1 MNRPLSSALWI
12 ALLALPLTAQAGE
25 PSAAPAARPAP
36 LSQEQLAAQSR
47 RRLLHARGGGVLRV
61 ESRLRD
67 GHWEYQ
73 RKGEDA
79 WIALPPGVVSAAR
92 LESEALD
99 ELHSRRAALGRTTP
113 DQLTGLAQWALDE
126 GLYEEGLKQLDELL
140 ADDPDQPDALALLHR
155 DDLPLRLP
163 GPDSP
168 GELLQFAMT
177 APPALREIAVL
188 RMTQIEDQA
197 PLRVDLLA
205 HLSGKTIAERSMA
218 ALALR
223 RLSTETP
230 CNEAEFSELLRRCV
244 RDVAVD
250 VRHGCA
256 LALRDAHQEGL
267 VLPIIDAM
275 GSSSGAIRVNAA
287 EALGLMAYSAA
298 VPALMDRL
306 ATLPASGGAGSF
318 NGFRSNIFVGTQI
331 AFVQDFNAQVAQNA
345 AIADPEIGT
354 LQSGVGL
361 DVTVMGISGPG
372 YVAESTALRHSLEQ
386 LTGAKPGNSVAA
398 WKTWWSTHKGAWDG
412 TAPATPGAPTAGG

>member
-1 MNRPLSSALWI
+1 MNRPLSSALCF
-12 ALLALPLTAQAGE
+12 ALLAAPLAAQSSE

-36 LSQEQLAAQSR
+36 FTQEQLDAQSR

-73 RKGEDA
+73 RKGEEA
-79 WIALPPGVVSAAR
+79 WIALPPGVVSTAR

-140 ADDPDQPDALALLHR
+140 AADPDQPDALALLHR

-163 GPDSP
+163 GADAP

-177 APPALREIAVL
+177 APPALREIAVT
-188 RMTQIEDQA
+188 RMAQIEDQA

-205 HLSGKTIAERSMA
+205 HLSGKTIAERAMA

-223 RLSTETP
+223 RLSASEP
-230 CNEAEFSELLRRCV
+230 CVQAELAELLRRSV
-244 RDVAVD
+244 RDVAPD

-256 LALRDAHQEGL
+256 LALRDARQEGL
-267 VLPIIDAM
+267 VLPIIDAL
-275 GSSSGAIRVNAA
+275 GSPSCAIRTNAA

-298 VPALMDRL
+298 VPALMERL
-306 ATLPASGGAGSF
+306 VTLPASGGAGSF
-318 NGFRSNIFVGTQI
+318 VAPRSNIFVGTQI
-331 AFVQDFNAQVAQNA
+331 AFVQGFHAEVAQGA

-354 LQSGVGL
+354 LQAGVGL
-361 DVTVMGISGPG
+361 DVAVLGASGPS
-372 YVAESTALRHSLEQ
+372 YVAEAGALRQSLQQ
-386 LTGAKPGNSVAA
+386 LTGANPGNSIAA

-412 TAPATPGAPTAGG
+412 TAPSTPSAPTAGG